1 MYVNAHMKFVRIASM
16 MVVAAVLLPGVS
28 GAPEASVLP
37 PWLVQV
43 AGGLD
48 MPVGITHAGD
58 ERLFIV
64 LQRGQIMILRDGAIE
79 AVPFLDIR
87 PAVAC
92 CGERGLLGLAFPPD
106 HAETGYFFVH
116 YTDLGGDTMISRF
129 RVMPGDP
136 DRADPASETT
146 VLTATQ
152 PFENHNGGQIEIG
165 PDGMLWIAL
174 GDGGNGGDPLDN
186 AQSLGTLLGK
196 ILRIDV
202 DELPYTI
209 PPDNP
214 FIGQEGARAEIWSY
228 GWRNPWRFSFDRATG
243 DLYVGDVGQNRFEEI
258 SLERAGSPGGGNY
271 GWRLMEGL
279 HCFIPSSNCNDG
291 SLILPIIEYATAG
304 GNCAVTGGYVYR
316 GGRIPALEGKY
327 LFSDFCSGLIWMAEE
342 TGEVWEV
349 ETLFQSGLRVSSL
362 GEDDAGEIYIADYSR
377 GGIYKI
383 SRDLPRRRAVGRR

>member
-1 MYVNAHMKFVRIASM
+1 MSVNARMKSVRIASM
-16 MVVAAVLLPGVS
+16 MVIAAVLLPGVS
-28 GAPEASVLP
+28 GAPGASVLP

-58 ERLFIV
+58 DRLFIV
-64 LQRGQIMILRDGAIE
+64 LQRGQIVILRDGAIE
-79 AVPFLDIR
+79 AQPFLDIR
-87 PAVAC
+87 SSVLC

-116 YTDLGGDTMISRF
+116 YSDRVGDTMISRF
-129 RVMPGDP
+129 RVMAGDP
-136 DRADPASETT
+136 DRADPASEIT

-152 PFENHNGGQIEIG
+152 PLPNHNGGQIEFG

-174 GDGGNGGDPLDN
+174 GDGGGTGDPLDN
-186 AQSLGTLLGK
+186 AQSLDTPLGK

-202 DELPYTI
+202 GELPYTI

-214 FIGQEGARAEIWSY
+214 FVGQEGARAEIWSY

-243 DLYVGDVGQNRFEEI
+243 DLYVGDVGQHLFEEI
-258 SLERAGSPGGGNY
+258 SLERAGAAGGGNY

-279 HCFIPSSNCNDG
+279 HCFNPPTGCNDG
-291 SLILPIIEYATAG
+291 SLILPIIEYGRAG
-304 GNCAVTGGYVYR
+304 GNCSVTGGYVYR
-316 GGRIPALEGKY
+316 GSRIPGLEGKY
-327 LFSDFCSGLIWMAEE
+327 LFSDFCSGIVWTAEE
-342 TGEVWEV
+342 RGGEWAV
-349 ETLFQSGLRVSSL
+349 ETLFQSGLLVSTL
-362 GEDDAGEIYIADYSR
+362 GEDSGGEIYIADHR

>member
-1 MYVNAHMKFVRIASM
+1 MSVNARMKSVRIASM
-16 MVVAAVLLPGVS
+16 MVIAAVLLPGVS
-28 GAPEASVLP
+28 GVPGASVLP
-37 PWLVQV
+37 PRLVQV

-64 LQRGQIMILRDGAIE
+64 LQRGQIVILRDGAIE
-79 AVPFLDIR
+79 AQPFLDIR
-87 PAVAC
+87 SSVLC

-136 DRADPASETT
+136 DRADPASEIT

-152 PFENHNGGQIEIG
+152 PFGNHNGGQIEFG

-174 GDGGNGGDPLDN
+174 GDGGSGGDPLDN
-186 AQSLGTLLGK
+186 AQSLATLLGK

-202 DELPYTI
+202 DDLPYTI

-214 FIGQEGARAEIWSY
+214 FVGEEGARAEIWSY

-243 DLYVGDVGQNRFEEI
+243 DLYVGDVGQHLFEEI
-258 SLERAGSPGGGNY
+258 SLERAGAAGGGNY

-279 HCFIPSSNCNDG
+279 HCFNPPTGCNDG
-291 SLILPIIEYATAG
+291 SLILPIIEYGRAG
-304 GNCAVTGGYVYR
+304 GNCSVTGGYVYR
-316 GGRIPALEGKY
+316 GSRIPVLEGKY
-327 LFSDFCSGLIWMAEE
+327 LFSDFCSGIVWTAEE
-342 TGEVWEV
+342 RGGAWAV
-349 ETLFQSGLRVSSL
+349 ETLFQSGLLVSTL
-362 GEDDAGEIYIADYSR
+362 GEDSGGEIYIADHR

>member
-1 MYVNAHMKFVRIASM
+1 MSVNARMKSVRIASM
-16 MVVAAVLLPGVS
+16 MVIAAVLLPCVS
-28 GAPEASVLP
+28 GAPGASVLP
-37 PWLVQV
+37 PWLVHV

-58 ERLFIV
+58 DRLFIV
-64 LQRGQIMILRDGAIE
+64 LQRGQIVILRDGAIE
-79 AVPFLDIR
+79 AQPFLDIR
-87 PAVAC
+87 SSVLC

-116 YTDLGGDTMISRF
+116 YSDRVGDTMISRF

-136 DRADPASETT
+136 DRADPASEIT

-152 PFENHNGGQIEIG
+152 PLPNHNGGQIEFG

-174 GDGGNGGDPLDN
+174 GDGGGTGDPLDN
-186 AQSLGTLLGK
+186 AQSLDTPLGK

-202 DELPYTI
+202 GELPYTI

-214 FIGQEGARAEIWSY
+214 FVGQEGARAEIWSY

-243 DLYVGDVGQNRFEEI
+243 DLYVGDVGQHLFEEI
-258 SLERAGSPGGGNY
+258 SLERAGAAGGGNY

-279 HCFIPSSNCNDG
+279 HCFNPPSNCNDG
-291 SLILPIIEYATAG
+291 SLILPIIEYGRAG
-304 GNCAVTGGYVYR
+304 GNCSVTGGYVYR
-316 GGRIPALEGKY
+316 GSRIPGLEGKY
-327 LFSDFCSGLIWMAEE
+327 LFSDFCSGIVWTAEE
-342 TGEVWEV
+342 RGGEWAV
-349 ETLFQSGLRVSSL
+349 ETLFQSGLLVSTL
-362 GEDDAGEIYIADYSR
+362 GEDSGGEIYIADHR

-383 SRDLPRRRAVGRR
+383 SRDLPRRRAVGRP